1 MFSLQK
7 NSILFLVLILF
18 LVPSC
23 IKYYELSNIEFHQGH
38 DHDDEREALDG
49 NKKSV
54 SIYDQFM
61 TQAIFDVLY
70 LADPVRMAYV
80 DLHCEKKGLDSS
92 TKKTLQAREIELGKH
107 WITFYVLADIRD
119 KKHVALTDKNS
130 SWSLFLRLKDNTDIA
145 PLSIKEVDLEPEYQ
159 RLFGSMFTSFKR
171 SYEVKFPA
179 KDLNNNN
186 YLRSNEPFR
195 LFVSSA
201 YKESA
206 FTFNEPEKIKVSKR
220 KKKDAPKKRKLV
232 CKYCGSTVSREPSK
246 KSRLKNAKSDSIKIE
261 TVCEYCEYV
270 INREPAKSSRLG
282 PVSYQ
287 KKKRIK
293 KEKVKKVKKIKKRK
307 ILKDEDFYWI

>member
-1 MFSLQK
+1 MFKNQK
-7 NSILFLVLILF
+7 NSFLFLILILSLF
-18 LVPSC
+18 PSC

-49 NKKSV
+49 NKKGMT
-54 SIYDQFM
+54 IYDEFM

-70 LADPVRMAYV
+70 LAESVRMAYV
-80 DLHCEKKGLDSS
+80 DLHCDKKGLDSF
-92 TKKTLQAREIELGKH
+92 TKKRLQAREIELNKH

-130 SWSLFLRLKDNTDIA
+130 AWSLFLRLKDNTDIA
-145 PLSIKEVDLEPEYQ
+145 PLSIKEVELEPEYQ
-159 RLFGSMFTSFKR
+159 RLFGPMFNSFKR
-171 SYEVKFPA
+171 SYEIKFPA
-179 KDLNNNN
+179 KDLKNNN
-186 YLRSNEPFR
+186 YLKNNEPFR

-206 FTFNEPEKIKVSKR
+206 FTFNEPEKIKVSKQ
-220 KKKDAPKKRKLV
+220 KKKAPKKRKLV

-246 KSRLKNAKSDSIKIE
+246 KSRLNDTKPDSIEIE

-282 PVSYQ
+282 PVSYE